1 MEYLKDYFQE
11 YEKPD
16 GKYLMKNCVM
26 KIVEYIFNVSNK
38 NMNLENIYVFVNKYT
53 KHNIYIIKML
63 VEKFKT
69 VNIIT
74 ENLKYYKM
82 LENKLYDEGILITV
96 SNNIRKSAKRAEY
109 ILNMDYPKETFEKYN
124 INMKSTII
132 NLTEEGIFFD
142 KAFNGVLVNN
152 FEIEIDEDKN
162 VFINEFFG
170 DINKKLYF
178 ESLLI
183 THQNQTIKELEN
195 NENCEFKIG
204 YLTGVRGQIQ
214 NCEFLV

>member
-1 MEYLKDYFQE
+1 
-11 YEKPD
+11 
-16 GKYLMKNCVM
+16 MKNCVM